1 MDLKPYTDRQLD
13 IINGVIDIKEVR
25 PSEVGRLLKKA
36 MAFKDEKAIKIA
48 QEQYNI
54 NSKSAKERTN
64 ERNKQAYHEKKKTG
78 FAWKSPKSTEYT
90 DRQKQIINDEIS
102 LNSVQTRE
110 LIIIAKKAEA
120 VGDSG
125 LYETMISLIHDRKA
139 ESAERNRQRTLEAQ
153 KQKKLENKINFSTKG
168 VLNKYEIGIL
178 EGIVDFDEYSLDHL
192 YHIRDVCQKRKDTQY
207 LEIVED
213 LIRYKEYPDNSLIK
227 ASHQETI
234 DMISEMLAFPIETK
248 PPQK

>member
-153 KQKKLENKINFSTKG
+153 KQKKLENKINYSTKG

-192 YHIRDVCQKRKDTQY
+192 YHARLTRSRTM
-207 LEIVED
+207 
-213 LIRYKEYPDNSLIK
+213 R
-227 ASHQETI
+227 
-234 DMISEMLAFPIETK
+234 
-248 PPQK
+248 